1 MSRILNRPLFRKG
14 GSATGITSGLDRSG
28 YKTAGRVDY
37 PRLYDVS
44 EEITEKLYPA
54 RDSKKDWGRY
64 LMDFG
69 VELASAEP
77 KGSIFG
83 TAAGALKDPT
93 QRFLARQ
100 DIDDKSRGQ
109 TKADIF
115 SSLIDAEAKM
125 LGSEAGGKLYK
136 DQVMLQTLQKAVA
149 TKWKLDKKGLDN
161 LSEDEK
167 LAYRQAE
174 TIITQLKKED
184 RLLQTVLGNK
194 QVVDSLLQGILSAK
208 QDELMDDPNNPGTKI
223 KKYPNN
229 AEGQQRMYQDA
240 IVEVRRIIMTSG
252 QQMVDEKKA
261 EGGRIGYQN
270 AGPVEP
276 MGEGQNVLE
285 SEAFAVSEDVPE
297 AGQMDI
303 SYDEL
308 RTRLPESISDDII
321 RLLSESAQ
329 ALEDFAMIQTQQD
342 VDNFNTKYNVNL
354 VLPQEV

>member
-1 MSRILNRPLFRKG
+1 MSRVLNRPLFRRG
-14 GSATGITSGLDRSG
+14 GSATGITSGLDRPG
-28 YKTAGRVDY
+28 YNKAGKVDY
-37 PRLYDVS
+37 PRFYDMS

-54 RDSKKDWGRY
+54 RDSKRDWGRY

-100 DIDDKSRGQ
+100 DIDEKSRGQ

-125 LGSEAGGKLYK
+125 LSSEAGGKGWLK
-136 DQVMLQTLQKAVA
+136 QWEVKELQNAVN
-149 TKWKLDKKGLDN
+149 TKYRLDKKGLDN
-161 LSEDEK
+161 LSDDE
-167 LAYRQAE
+167 LTAYREAE
-174 TIITQLKKED
+174 VIIGQLQKDDK
-184 RLLQTVLGNK
+184 LVQNVLGNAK
-194 QVVDSLLQGILSAK
+194 VVDELLQGILDSK
-208 QDELMDDPNNPGTKI
+208 SKEMKPDPNNPGSQI
-223 KKYPNN
+223 LKYPNT
-229 AEGQQRMYQDA
+229 AEGNKLKYTHA
-240 IVEVRRIIMTSG
+240 IIEVKKIITEAG
-252 QQMVDEKKA
+252 KA
-261 EGGRIGYQN
+261 EGGRIGYQD
-270 AGPVEP
+270 GSMVEDISMQETIEEP
-276 MGEGQNVLE
+276 AIGVGEPQ
-285 SEAFAVSEDVPE
+285 ADA
-297 AGQMDI
+297 ADI

-308 RTRLPESISDDII
+308 RQRLPNSINDDIVM
-321 RLLSESAQ
+321 LLSQSAQ

>member
-14 GSATGITSGLDRSG
+14 GSATGVTSGLDRPG
-28 YKTAGRVDY
+28 YKEAGRIDY
-37 PRLYDVS
+37 PRVYDMS

-54 RDSKKDWGRY
+54 RDSKRDLGRY

-69 VELASAEP
+69 LEWATTPSDA
-77 KGSIFG
+77 GTFG
-83 TAAGALKDPT
+83 TAAKALKGPT
-93 QRFLARQ
+93 QRFLARG
-100 DIDDKSRGQ
+100 DVDERSRGQ

-136 DQVMLQTLQKAVA
+136 DQVMLKALQDAVT
-149 TKWKLDKKGLDN
+149 TKWKLDKKGTDN
-161 LSEDEK
+161 LNDDEL

-174 TIITQLKKED
+174 VTIGQLKRED
-184 RLLQTVLGNK
+184 KLLSNVLGNK

-208 QDELMDDPNNPGTKI
+208 QDEMIDDPNNPGAKI
-223 KKYPNN
+223 KKYPPN

-252 QQMVDEKKA
+252 QQMVDEKKF

-285 SEAFAVSEDVPE
+285 NEAFAVSEDVPE

-308 RTRLPESISDDII
+308 RTRLPESISDDIV

-342 VDNFNTKYNVNL
+342 VDKFNTTYNVNL